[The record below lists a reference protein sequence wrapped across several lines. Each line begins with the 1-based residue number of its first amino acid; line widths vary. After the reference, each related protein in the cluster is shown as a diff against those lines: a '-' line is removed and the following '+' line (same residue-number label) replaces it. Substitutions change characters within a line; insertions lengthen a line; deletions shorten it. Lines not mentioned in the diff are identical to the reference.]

1 MMQALVQL
9 RGEVN
14 MNQDVR
20 DTLGMLNVHSV
31 NHATFVPETETYS
44 GMVSKVNDYV
54 AYGEPSA
61 ETVALLVRRRGEP
74 LEGGANVDG
83 AAAAASPERASGR
96 VDDEWVA
103 EHTEYDGVNALA
115 EALVDEETTLR
126 EAGLAPTLRLHP
138 PRGGHDGVKHPTKE
152 GGELGKHSTEAIDDL
167 LEAMR

>member
-1 MMQALVQL
+1 MQALVQL

-14 MNQDVR
+14 MNGDIR
-20 DTLGMLNVHSV
+20 DTLGMLNVHNV
-31 NHATFVPETETYS
+31 NHATFVPETETYR
-44 GMVSKVNDYV
+44 GMVTKVNDYV
-54 AYGEPSA
+54 AYGEPSV
-61 ETVALLVRRRGEP
+61 ETVALLIERRGEP
-74 LEGGANVDG
+74 LEGEAD
-83 AAAAASPERASGR
+83 
-96 VDDEWVA
+96 VDDEWVS
-103 EHTEYDGVNALA
+103 ENTEYDDVDSLA